1 MLKILK
7 SKDCSKPKTK
17 KCSRALTKYA
27 KKKYGKKTKD
37 KPKASSTK
45 PKVSSSKSQIS
56 TAKDT
61 KAPVQQGN
69 NNKISYNIKSHS
81 GLPNYKYDSNFGTST
96 NSNYTTENWFA
107 PQLNPTPQSGGMR
120 MSQYNPLNP
129 INPNYKTQ
137 GGFTQEQLKSLA
149 DYLNQ
154 QKSKTAKSDKTTSSS
169 SSTGSS
175 TESGTNPPKGV
186 LSGLGGYNKP
196 KGATPK
202 YVKDNDLVWDRT
214 DINGYETDENGRL
227 KGYKPRTQG
236 GKTFNPD
243 TGKYEREGL

>member
-1 MLKILK
+1 K

-37 KPKASSTK
+37 KPKVSSTKSSTK
-45 PKVSSSKSQIS
+45 PKASSTKSQII

-96 NSNYTTENWFA
+96 NSNYTTENWYA

-120 MSQYNPLNP
+120 MSQYNPLYPN
-129 INPNYKTQ
+129 NPNYKTQ

-149 DYLNQ
+149 DYLNE
-154 QKSKTAKSDKTTSSS
+154 QKSKSGKTTSSS

-175 TESGTNPPKGV
+175 SESGTSPPDGV

-227 KGYKPRTQG
+227 KGYKPRTKG